1 MSHTTST
8 TSRRGLALAFAGLAL
23 AATTAA
29 CGTQQ
34 GTDIKDTGSSLS
46 VPRHGAV
53 TQSPPPDA
61 TSANLA
67 EHLLQGKKFSPP
79 PAGMRVPD

>member
-8 TSRRGLALAFAGLAL
+8 TRRLALAFAALAAV

-53 TQSPPPDA
+53 TQSPPQDA